1 MKYIEDRCIEGGE
14 IEIYAV
20 EDEEI
25 YDEVGGELL
34 ESGEECFQ
42 YNGGW
47 VSVDDIGDYFI
58 CQDCGEVLNR
68 YNDYYEIIHTDSSD
82 YYDEPYMVC
91 DSCANNHYS
100 YCEGCDRW
108 FENSVMNDTED
119 GERCDD
125 CFSEYYECCDCGEYV
140 HRDNGHFDR
149 NDDFWCDYCWDNREE
164 VISDY
169 HSHHG
174 AFVNYNA
181 NGKVNDW
188 EMTDEDKLRVAWEL
202 EVEDGNLDREEEAKR
217 IIELMDN
224 HIYCERD
231 CSLDDD
237 TGMEIIS
244 HPHTVDAFYK
254 LPLKAMLKKLS
265 DDGFTSHDNEDCGLH
280 IHVSNE
286 WFGNTSTE
294 RDDNIAKV
302 VHLYSEEYEF
312 FRICSRRD
320 EDEARRWAHALP
332 CEDYEDAKVKMTE
345 SRSGWDADRYVAVNT
360 QNVNGI
366 GTVEYRLGRG
376 TLRYESFM
384 AWVDMHIAITRN
396 AQFIDP
402 NDLDLNKWL
411 GGISNDTKAYI
422 YARTGRMVI

>member
-1 MKYIEDRCIEGGE
+1 M
-14 IEIYAV
+14 
-20 EDEEI
+20 
-25 YDEVGGELL
+25 
-34 ESGEECFQ
+34 
-42 YNGGW
+42 
-47 VSVDDIGDYFI
+47 
-58 CQDCGEVLNR
+58 
-68 YNDYYEIIHTDSSD
+68 
-82 YYDEPYMVC
+82 
-91 DSCANNHYS
+91 
-100 YCEGCDRW
+100 
-108 FENSVMNDTED
+108 
-119 GERCDD
+119 
-125 CFSEYYECCDCGEYV
+125 
-140 HRDNGHFDR
+140 
-149 NDDFWCDYCWDNREE
+149 
-164 VISDY
+164 
-169 HSHHG
+169 
-174 AFVNYNA
+174 NYNA

-188 EMTDEDKLRVAWEL
+188 EMTDEDKLRVSWEL

-286 WFGNTSTE
+286 WFGNTSAE

-312 FRICSRRD
+312 FRIWSRRD
-320 EDEARRWAHALP
+320 DYEARRWAHALP
-332 CEDYEDAKVKMTE
+332 CEDYEDAKFKMAE